1 MTTKMKKWHAG
12 ATKRRSK
19 YKNRTVGKRLR
30 AKRATKHKYP
40 KRGGVPKWMKKCW
53 PWCNRQQRASEEA
66 PANGPVP
73 VVGRPAASPS
83 LQVQVPPR
91 DIVSPTL
98 VSPVIVSPPAD
109 SNSSHAHRHVRDP
122 PGQSPQQRA
131 PRRVRSQSAQ
141 QLSPKYTTSVNIVN
155 LIHNWI
161 FLKNRIKQNI
171 KRPEIRILISR
182 AELLDLTD
190 RYNNIIADYK
200 NENRETRK
208 RAIEAADVLN
218 EIIKQKTR
226 LLDTIRPF
234 HISRDISTYSVDGDD
249 SKLKPGPR
257 MPL

>member
-83 LQVQVPPR
+83 LQVQLPPR

-131 PRRVRSQSAQ
+131 PRRVRSESAQ
-141 QLSPKYTTSVNIVN
+141 QSSPKHTTSVIIMSLTHYWKVLKQRIEHNITLRRIN
-155 LIHNWI
+155 SKIPMLIDVDE
-161 FLKNRIKQNI
+161 FRG
-171 KRPEIRILISR
+171 
-182 AELLDLTD
+182 LTE
-190 RYNNIIADYK
+190 RYKKIIADYG
-200 NENRETRK
+200 NENRETRIT
-208 RAIEAADVLN
+208 AIRAADVLN
-218 EIIKQKTR
+218 EEIKR
-226 LLDTIRPF
+226 FLN
-234 HISRDISTYSVDGDD
+234 ISTDISTASVDGDD
-249 SKLKPGPR
+249 SKPKPGLR